1 MTIVYDSPTDVQ
13 QDAARTALEAPPP
26 LRNKYPAKYRQGQ
39 RVEFKDSGLIMRGT
53 ISQVLQEPDKG
64 AFHSVAEY
72 RVVPDPR
79 FVTYPRL
86 IFSTQVIEVIDGLD
100 DDMLSRGHRYV
111 IMQHTDP
118 ERGRFCGAFFMISSS
133 FLTKELNRYP
143 CRVIQTLDNLDDAH
157 NRMIELQQR
166 RDRHVV
172 YIEEYEFLRDYGIA
186 LPRMDFTR
194 RLELEADRQANEQ
207 VLARKQVALDLAEVR
222 SC

>member
-1 MTIVYDSPTDVQ
+1 MTILYDSPTDVQ
-13 QDAARTALEAPPP
+13 QDTARRVLEAPAPP
-26 LRNKYPAKYRQGQ
+26 RNKYPPKFRQGQ
-39 RVEFKDSGLIMRGT
+39 RVEFRDSGKIFTGT
-53 ISQVLQEPDKG
+53 ISAVEQAPDKG
-64 AFHSVAEY
+64 AFHTVAKY

-86 IFSTQVIEVIDGLD
+86 IFSTQVLRIIDGLD
-100 DDMLSRGHRYV
+100 DDMLSRGHRYI

-118 ERGRFCGAFFMISSS
+118 ERGRFCGAFYMISSS

-143 CRVIQTLDNLDDAH
+143 CRVIQTLDDLDEAH

-172 YIEEYEFLRDYGIA
+172 YIEEYEFLHDFGIA
-186 LPRMDFTR
+186 LPRMDFKR

-207 VLARKQVALDLAEVR
+207 ALARKQVALDLAVLR
-222 SC
+222 